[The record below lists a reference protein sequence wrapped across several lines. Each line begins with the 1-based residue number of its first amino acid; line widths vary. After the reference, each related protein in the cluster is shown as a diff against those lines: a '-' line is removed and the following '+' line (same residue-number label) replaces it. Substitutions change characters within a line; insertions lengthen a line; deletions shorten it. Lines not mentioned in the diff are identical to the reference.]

1 MMRLLAILLGI
12 FGVGLAG
19 FYMWLQSRQVS
30 DSYRIMQLQQEYA
43 TWFEVKRRVE
53 LEWGRLQAPDRLQ
66 AVARGRFQL
75 REARESERW
84 FLEEP

>member
-1 MMRLLAILLGI
+1 MRFLAIVLGL
-12 FGVGLAG
+12 FGAVLAG
-19 FYMWLQSRQVS
+19 VYMWLQSRQVS

-66 AVARGRFQL
+66 AFANRRFQL

>member
-1 MMRLLAILLGI
+1 MRFLAIVLGL
-12 FGVGLAG
+12 FGAVLAG
-19 FYMWLQSRQVS
+19 VYMWLQSRQVS

-66 AVARGRFQL
+66 AFAGSRFQL

>member
-19 FYMWLQSRQVS
+19 LYMWLQSRQVS

>member
-1 MMRLLAILLGI
+1 MRLLAIVLGF
-12 FGVGLAG
+12 FGVALAALH
-19 FYMWLQSRQVS
+19 MWLQSRQVS

-66 AVARGRFQL
+66 AFARSRFQL

>member
-1 MMRLLAILLGI
+1 MRILAVLLGL
-12 FGVGLAG
+12 FGAGLAALNL
-19 FYMWLQSRQVS
+19 WVQSRQVS

-66 AVARGRFQL
+66 ALARGRFQL

-84 FLEEP
+84 YLEER

>member
-1 MMRLLAILLGI
+1 MRFLAVLLGL
-12 FGVGLAG
+12 FGAGLAALNL
-19 FYMWLQSRQVS
+19 WVQSRQVR

-66 AVARGRFQL
+66 ALAHGRFRL

-84 FLEEP
+84 FLEER